1 MDGIGAEGYTTVDL
15 DISVHKGTLGVTPST
30 VPAFL
35 STIHGIGDI
44 VGEQKQIAHHT
55 VRTGFEQ
62 LNGMAMKQRMPNTKL
77 WQRPS
82 DDWNVSNT
90 NTNTN
95 TNNNNRKSY
104 DYRKG
109 QNQSMPITNN
119 TNTSLA
125 LYSPFE

>member
-1 MDGIGAEGYTTVDL
+1 M
-15 DISVHKGTLGVTPST
+15 SVHKGTLGVTPST

-62 LNGMAMKQRMPNTKL
+62 LNSMTAKQRMPNTKSV
-77 WQRPS
+77 QRPY
-82 DDWNVSNT
+82 DDLGVSASTHKN
-90 NTNTN
+90 
-95 TNNNNRKSY
+95 Y
-104 DYRKG
+104 DYSAR
-109 QNQSMPITNN
+109 QNQSLPITSN